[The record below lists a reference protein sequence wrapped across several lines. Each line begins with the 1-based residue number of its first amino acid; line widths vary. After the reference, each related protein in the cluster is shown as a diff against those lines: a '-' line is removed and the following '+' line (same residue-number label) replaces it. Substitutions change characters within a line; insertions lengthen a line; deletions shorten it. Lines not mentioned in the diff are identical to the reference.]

1 MYNKEC
7 CGTSLLEEEVEI
19 ENSELPY
26 AKQDDKAKEVIRYLR
41 PDIKPENYTV
51 PQGE

>member
-7 CGTSLLEEEVEI
+7 CGTSLLEEEVK
-19 ENSELPY
+19 NPELRY
-26 AKQDDKAKEVIRYLR
+26 TKQDDKTKDVIRYLK